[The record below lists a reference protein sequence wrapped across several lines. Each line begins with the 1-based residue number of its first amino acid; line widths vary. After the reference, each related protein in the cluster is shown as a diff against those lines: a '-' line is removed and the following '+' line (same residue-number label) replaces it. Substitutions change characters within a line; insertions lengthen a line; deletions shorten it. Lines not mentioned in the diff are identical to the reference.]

1 MNTKD
6 HTIMTKGRK
15 EHPLVNTNQSKKTR
29 TVRQNAKYIKN

>member
-15 EHPLVNTNQSKKTR
+15 EHPLVNTNQSKKDSNSST
-29 TVRQNAKYIKN
+29 KCEIY